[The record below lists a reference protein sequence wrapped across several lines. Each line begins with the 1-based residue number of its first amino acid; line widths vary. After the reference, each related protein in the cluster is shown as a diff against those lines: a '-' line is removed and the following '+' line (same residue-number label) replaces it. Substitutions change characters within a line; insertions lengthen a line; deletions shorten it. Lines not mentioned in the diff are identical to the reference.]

1 MLIWISRHSL
11 WWPTRYNIFA
21 PCRGMWI
28 SVSSWTS
35 HWRSKIMDVKV
46 TLVNS
51 SENFESLWRFV
62 TCRLVELKKS
72 YIPKIK
78 LSSRV
83 SSLAYKLVIIIS
95 YLIKGL
101 VDAISDPQQRLEDCI
116 VHLNL
121 IIRLSRLGSQYTLVL
136 IIIRRSQL
144 NHVHILGF
152 LIICWKSNTYDQ
164 ICIESLRDSQT
175 LLNKALLEDL

>member
-1 MLIWISRHSL
+1 M
-11 WWPTRYNIFA
+11 
-21 PCRGMWI
+21 
-28 SVSSWTS
+28 SSWTN
-35 HWRSKIMDVKV
+35 HWRSYTMDVKN

-83 SSLAYKLVIIIS
+83 SSLAYKLVIIIC

-101 VDAISDPQQRLEDCI
+101 VDAISDLQQRLEDSI

-121 IIRLSRLGSQYTLVL
+121 IIGLSTLWSQYTLVL
-136 IIIRRSQL
+136 IILCRSQL

-152 LIICWKSNTYDQ
+152 LIICCKSNTYDQ
-164 ICIESLRDSQT
+164 ICTDSLLDSQT
-175 LLNKALLEDL
+175 LLNKALLKDL